1 MGKDIRKFTVKELK
15 LIARVSGMIGY
26 SNLRKAELILKLEE
40 HLYFHLYKR
49 CHSCGYNVTDSWIDW
64 AFYYYDIYKPFSYSL
79 DRLFNCPNCGIEY
92 FNYN

>member
-40 HLYFHLYKR
+40 YLYNHLYKR

-64 AFYYYDIYKPFSYSL
+64 AFYYYDIYRPFSYSE
-79 DRLFNCPNCGIEY
+79 RGFNCPNCGIKY